1 MNNAVFVA
9 GRDEYKPSPQQQ
21 MNWAKGNYIQNPG
34 Y

>member
-9 GRDEYKPSPQQQ
+9 GRDEYKPIPQNQ
-21 MNWAKGNYIQNPG
+21 MNWSMGVYTQNPG